1 MLFIYMPFRYFLF
14 VLSSPGYN
22 LEQGGEILTKLVLK
36 RVCVEKMPKKGV
48 AACSHFHPLNH
59 NS

>member
-1 MLFIYMPFRYFLF
+1 MPFRYFLF